1 MAALA
6 IETESISYHEK
17 SAAHLLAKQ
26 CQKAN
31 LCSEKNPANLAQQ
44 QQFKQH
50 TSRLRLLFRNAHAVS
65 TGRRTA
71 VKRD

>member
-1 MAALA
+1 MLR
-6 IETESISYHEK
+6 K
-17 SAAHLLAKQ
+17 K
-26 CQKAN
+26 K
-31 LCSEKNPANLAQQ
+31 PANLSRQQ
-44 QQFKQH
+44 LLKQH